1 MVFKQT
7 SRSIQILALSL
18 IVSLYGCSGLTV
30 KRTKNITYDGT
41 HKLDVFKSK
50 KTDTLQPVFI
60 FVHGGNWNSGNKNQ
74 YFLIGNRLAKKGI
87 TTVIIDY
94 PLAPKANY
102 EDMALAVAKAMNWC
116 QKSIQKHG
124 GDSNHII
131 AGGHSAG
138 GHLASIAT
146 MDVRFFDS
154 LDTSSPIKGLVLID
168 AGGLDM
174 YGYLKHE
181 NLDSS
186 HTYFDS
192 FSKNPDTWKRAS
204 PLYHINDQTPPILTL
219 LGEETYPSIKSSNR
233 KFYTAFLKV
242 QPDARR
248 IVVPNKK
255 HVAMITQ
262 FFNGRNTLYDDLVKF
277 IYEPK

>member
-7 SRSIQILALSL
+7 SGLIQLLTLTLFVTLSSCAG
-18 IVSLYGCSGLTV
+18 ISV
-30 KRTKNITYDGT
+30 KRTKNILFDGE
-41 HKLDVFKSK
+41 HQLDVFKSK
-50 KTDTLQPVFI
+50 KADSMQPVFI
-60 FVHGGNWNSGNKNQ
+60 FVHGGNWNSGSKNQ
-74 YFLIGNRLAKKGI
+74 YFLIGNRLAKKGV

-102 EDMALAVAKAMNWC
+102 EAMTLTVAKACIWSE
-116 QKSIQKHG
+116 KSISKYG
-124 GDSNHII
+124 GDPKRIT

-138 GHLASIAT
+138 GHLAALAA
-146 MDVRFFDS
+146 MDQRFFDS
-154 LDTSSPIKGLVLID
+154 LGYTSPIKALVNID

-174 YGYLKHE
+174 YGYLRHE

-192 FSKNPDTWKRAS
+192 FTKDPETWKRAS
-204 PLYHINDQTPPILTL
+204 PLFHINDQTPPILTL

-233 KFYTAFLKV
+233 KFYNALLKV

-248 IVVPNKK
+248 IVVSKKK

-262 FFNGRNTLYDDLVKF
+262 FFNGNNNLYDDLVKF
-277 IYEPK
+277 IYYSE